1 MDIKW
6 TYYFII
12 VMYLMLIALRA
23 INYIKEQE
31 FIKSQSEKPISI
43 TVIKKD
49 FFTSVTLVCILF
61 TLIINCLAIS
71 GGRPVNIH
79 TIIVTALM
87 IGLTFINS
95 FTRILLI
102 PEEVVFVLGET
113 IKQEDIDKINV
124 KSGKL
129 LTRYKLMLNKE
140 VDTYNW
146 ININAFGKNKDEL
159 KNYRKDLI
167 S

>member
-12 VMYLMLIALRA
+12 AMYCMLITLRA
-23 INYIKEQE
+23 INSVKEQE
-31 FIKSQSEKPISI
+31 FIKNQSQKPIII
-43 TVIKKD
+43 TIIKKD
-49 FFTSVTLVCILF
+49 FFTSVTLACILF

-87 IGLTFINS
+87 IGLTFLNS

-102 PEEVVFVLGET
+102 PKEAVFVLGET
-113 IKQEDIDKINV
+113 IKQEDIDKISV

-146 ININAFGKNKDEL
+146 ISIKAFGKNKDEL
-159 KNYRKDLI
+159 KSYREDLI